1 MTLPQP
7 VPEAALRRLRRSY
20 ALLMLLLGAPVLAAV
35 IYVLVLQFEI
45 VSLGAQRQIAMSTD
59 RRVTR
64 LDAVLAPLRDN
75 LLFGRITYGVAG
87 AEGRV
92 LALVRRWLAEP
103 KPNLRRG
110 VARFAELLALLV
122 RGCAPQTR

>member
-75 LLFGRITYGVAG
+75 LLRLRNATVEPTIAPAVAVDR
-87 AEGRV
+87 AS
-92 LALVRRWLAEP
+92 LAPTADGE
-103 KPNLRRG
+103 
-110 VARFAELLALLV
+110 F
-122 RGCAPQTR
+122 